1 MELGLR
7 HVEAEVVK
15 RMLGA
20 GYTKYLPCHHL
31 GYPDCIMKD
40 LKCLTL
46 GRVMICA
53 TTGSVKLDTV
63 GSGWVLNQDIQTI
76 LRETSNVIERYVNH
90 HKSLDTEEVI
100 NSNYNIYYRT
110 LTTFG
115 LGERYLNFVQNIVKR
130 RLISE
135 LRLNLIAVNRKQW
148 AVKLVVRARE
158 KVFVFRVAAGV
169 SRATY
174 LARLVL
180 QQAERRTTGADL
192 AAQPED
198 RLPPWQ
204 PSGRP
209 TVRPQ
214 GTQVRHPLVI
224 QIILVDII
232 GGVKRFVWLL
242 RTLLELYSLTLHG
255 NPVEERK
262 GYKNKVLTSLPH
274 LKSLDFS
281 NITAADRKRIASL
294 KRK

>member
-1 MELGLR
+1 MR
-7 HVEAEVVK
+7 
-15 RMLGA
+15 
-20 GYTKYLPCHHL
+20 
-31 GYPDCIMKD
+31 
-40 LKCLTL
+40 
-46 GRVMICA
+46 
-53 TTGSVKLDTV
+53 
-63 GSGWVLNQDIQTI
+63 
-76 LRETSNVIERYVNH
+76 
-90 HKSLDTEEVI
+90 
-100 NSNYNIYYRT
+100 
-110 LTTFG
+110 F
-115 LGERYLNFVQNIVKR
+115 
-130 RLISE
+130 
-135 LRLNLIAVNRKQW
+135 KQ
-148 AVKLVVRARE
+148 
-158 KVFVFRVAAGV
+158 VFVFRVAAGV